1 MSCPTSYFGS
11 LSERF
16 AGECRIQ
23 IGDLFHGPRNVFP
36 SSIYSDPT
44 TVDTRVKSRRNGKHT
59 ITFICEIS
67 LEHIYVECI
76 KKSHNF
82 REKNYKKARLPEC
95 VAVKWRVFNVRHLAL
110 ENIRKTGK
118 SDSQRS
124 LAIGTG
130 RWVGVW
136 PLNGKSVEIFRQF
149 FRKSTRSVP
158 HCGRTWEN
166 IASCGWGRS
175 RF

>member
-44 TVDTRVKSRRNGKHT
+44 TVDTRVKSRRNCKHT
-59 ITFICEIS
+59 ITFMSEIS
-67 LEHIYVECI
+67 LGICVVY

-82 REKNYKKARLPEC
+82 RKKNYKKARLPEC
-95 VAVKWRVFNVRHLAL
+95 VAVKWRVFNVHHLAL

-136 PLNGKSVEIFRQF
+136 PLNGKSVEIFQRF
-149 FRKSTRSVP
+149 FRKIYVLGSLSRTDVGKYCSV
-158 HCGRTWEN
+158 RLREVS
-166 IASCGWGRS
+166 I
-175 RF
+175 